1 MRRLAECIAILRKKD
16 YTNEKKMIAA
26 VHKEGLGIE
35 DRNTIPRPEQPQMQR
50 GNWVRQRPKVTG
62 MVCINCQQ

>member
-1 MRRLAECIAILRKKD
+1 
-16 YTNEKKMIAA
+16 MIVS